1 MKLTVND
8 IFGLD
13 YERLR
18 NPIFPNQNSG
28 IGTIPTS
35 YSNINNIFPQ
45 GNLNSAIPQ
54 VASNNAIP
62 QVALNSSVPPVSGLE
77 LLAAPSQET
86 QKEEGLAALRNLLP
100 GSLFATLLSGI
111 LPKETPQMK
120 AAKKFYQDKFDIT
133 SSGSIGSGIMQGY
146 NPVSGGLL
154 YMISGGRSGTP
165 PNVGLQRAYQQR
177 INKISQMLEDGKY
190 RDPEKK
196 KQQLA
201 ELQKLKLEEQMAMES
216 PAITKARKNAPG
228 VYALAENRPGGSA
241 LGPGGGFSTTGGR
254 DSGFQSASSKPSGRG
269 RQDY

>member
-28 IGTIPTS
+28 IATIPTS

-45 GNLNSAIPQ
+45 GALNS
-54 VASNNAIP
+54 SIP
-62 QVALNSSVPPVSGLE
+62 QVALNNTIPQVALSSSVPPVSGLE
-77 LLAAPSQET
+77 LLAAPLPET
-86 QKEEGLAALRNLLP
+86 QKEDGLGSLKNLIP

-120 AAKKFYQDKFDIT
+120 AAKKFYQDRFDIT

-177 INKISQMLEDGKY
+177 INMIKNTLAKKYADGDY
-190 RDPEKK
+190 SGTQLDER
-196 KQQLA
+196 LA
-201 ELQKLKLEEQMAMES
+201 ELEKLKAAEQMAMEK
-216 PAITKARKNAPG
+216 PTIDKARKANPG
-228 VYALAENRPGGSA
+228 VYAKAEKLG
-241 LGPGGGFSTTGGR
+241 LIGPGGGFK
-254 DSGFQSASSKPSGRG
+254 SAGTNKNFSNKTGRG
-269 RQDY
+269 RTGY

>member
-1 MKLTVND
+1 MLTVND

-18 NPIFPNQNSG
+18 NPIFPNQNAG
-28 IGTIPTS
+28 IATIPTS

-45 GNLNSAIPQ
+45 GALSSATPQ
-54 VASNNAIP
+54 VVSNNAIP
-62 QVALNSSVPPVSGLE
+62 QVALSGSVPPVSGLE
-77 LLAAPSQET
+77 MLAAPLPET
-86 QKEEGLAALRNLLP
+86 PKEEGLGSLRFMMP
-100 GSLFATLLSGI
+100 GSLFGTLLAGI

-120 AAKKFYQDKFDIT
+120 EAKKFYQDRFGLT
-133 SSGSIGSGIMQGY
+133 SSGSVGSGIMQGY

-177 INKISQMLEDGKY
+177 INKISQMLEEGKY
-190 RDPEKK
+190 KDPEKK

-201 ELQKLKLEEQMAMES
+201 ELQRLKLEEQMAMES
-216 PAITKARKNAPG
+216 PTITKARKNAPG
-228 VYALAENRPGGSA
+228 VYALAEANKA
-241 LGPGGGFSTTGGR
+241 LGPGGGFSTTGGK